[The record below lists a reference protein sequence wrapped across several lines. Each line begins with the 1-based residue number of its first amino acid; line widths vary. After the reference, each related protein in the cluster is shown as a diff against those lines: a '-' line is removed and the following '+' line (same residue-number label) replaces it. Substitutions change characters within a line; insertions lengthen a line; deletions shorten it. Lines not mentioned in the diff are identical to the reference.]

1 MTENI
6 AADNLEQHLGGN
18 PYPGRGLVIGRSDQ
32 DQWIQV
38 YWIMGRSPHSRNRFF
53 VAEGDI
59 LRTQAADPSKVEDPS
74 LIIYNAMRRSG
85 KRFIVT
91 NGTQTDTVFDGF
103 GARHSFVDS
112 LLTESHEPDPPNYTP
127 RISGCLDL
135 SSGDPSLWL
144 CVIEASPFDS
154 DHSGHHFYHYT
165 SVPPGYGYCVTTYQG
180 DGDPLPSFEGS
191 PMLMPL
197 RGSPDEI
204 AEAYWD
210 VLDEENRIS
219 LAVQRIDADGVI
231 ASIAV
236 INKYTTT

>member
-1 MTENI
+1 MTERI
-6 AADNLEQHLGGN
+6 AADNLERHLGGN
-18 PYPGRGLVIGRSDQ
+18 PYPGRGLVIGQSDQ
-32 DQWIQV
+32 EQWIQL
-38 YWIMGRSPHSRNRFF
+38 YWIMGRSPNSRNRIF
-53 VAEGDI
+53 AAQGDI
-59 LRTQAADPSKVEDPS
+59 LRTEAADPSKVKDPS
-74 LIIYNAMRRSG
+74 LIIYNAIRRSG

-91 NGTQTDTVFDGF
+91 NGKQTDTVFDGF

-112 LLTESHEPDPPNYTP
+112 LMTEHHEPDAPNFTP

-135 SSGDPSLWL
+135 SSGDASIWL
-144 CVIEASPFDS
+144 SVIEASPFDAGS
-154 DHSGHHFYHYT
+154 SGHHFFHYA

-191 PMLMPL
+191 PLLMPL

-204 AEAYWD
+204 SQAYWN